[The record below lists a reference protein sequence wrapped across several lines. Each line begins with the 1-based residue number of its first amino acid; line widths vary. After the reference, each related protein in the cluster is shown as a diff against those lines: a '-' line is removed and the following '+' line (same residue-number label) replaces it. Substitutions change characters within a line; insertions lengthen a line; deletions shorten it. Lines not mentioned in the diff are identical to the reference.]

1 MKIITSVNCEE
12 KVNASLRLILQQ
24 SKKSKS
30 FLLLCLLK
38 FNYLMEMDNPDC
50 ESKKGFGA
58 SAVYLLCFK
67 NRILIKFKKKSGI
80 TDKTNEKTL

>member
-1 MKIITSVNCEE
+1 MITSVNCEE

-30 FLLLCLLK
+30 FFLLCLFK
-38 FNYLMEMDNPDC
+38 FNYLMDNPDC

-58 SAVYLLCFK
+58 SAIYLLCFK
-67 NRILIKFKKKSGI
+67 NRKV
-80 TDKTNEKTL
+80 TDKVQKEIWNYRQNK

>member
-1 MKIITSVNCEE
+1 
-12 KVNASLRLILQQ
+12 
-24 SKKSKS
+24 
-30 FLLLCLLK
+30 
-38 FNYLMEMDNPDC
+38 MEMDNPDC

-80 TDKTNEKTL
+80 TDKTNEKTLSQLSSWRT